1 MMNKMKAFEV
11 ATWPCSE
18 EYVKNQSI
26 LNPAFELLTGPE
38 GPSGL
43 TEIFY
48 GIEVGKSN
56 AYGVLNW
63 DSTEAHAKFNADQD
77 ATLKFVKMFESSA
90 KDGIPNGTI
99 IHASWEEDAA
109 LASLRAPFTELRKFS
124 PKGSTST
131 TIQAIH
137 DALDKYV
144 AATNKVSGVVATY
157 GHVIEEPEKLILIV
171 GREVVCVHAWLVH
184 KLI

>member
-1 MMNKMKAFEV
+1 
-11 ATWPCSE
+11 
-18 EYVKNQSI
+18 
-26 LNPAFELLTGPE
+26 
-38 GPSGL
+38 
-43 TEIFY
+43 
-48 GIEVGKSN
+48 
-56 AYGVLNW
+56 
-63 DSTEAHAKFNADQD
+63 
-77 ATLKFVKMFESSA
+77 MFESSA